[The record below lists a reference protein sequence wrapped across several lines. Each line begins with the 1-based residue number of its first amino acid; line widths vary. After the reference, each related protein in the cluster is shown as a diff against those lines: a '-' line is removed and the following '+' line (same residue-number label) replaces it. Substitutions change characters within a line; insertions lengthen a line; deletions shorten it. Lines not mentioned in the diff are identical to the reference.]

1 LIHIV
6 DPRQKRLFDPFE
18 GVIPPAGQRIIGSGW
33 QGVFRHVLLEL
44 MPVGELAENF
54 SRELGA
60 PTKELYS
67 MAGLVFLADFFDW
80 TAQEA
85 TEAYIFRSD
94 VQYALNLE
102 PGVEVSSRTIERYQ
116 KLFREDELATQVFQ
130 DVTIGLAEK
139 LEIDI
144 TRQRLDSTHVFSHM
158 ASFGRTKLMAV
169 AIKRFLTQVIRHAPE
184 QFAALPA
191 EFRKRYQPAESQL
204 FAGAK
209 DAEARRRCRQQAA
222 EDLFWI
228 IEHFADCPD
237 MTARSSYKALV
248 TIFGQQCELSEGK
261 VVVKAKTGGDCV
273 QNPSDPDASYDAHK
287 GQGYQVQ
294 LTETCS
300 PENEVQLIT
309 GTLPQSAA
317 ETDGAAVVPMLDQ
330 LKESKLLPEEML
342 ADTLYCGDENVQAAE
357 DRGVELVGPIPGREP
372 ASDPL
377 ALTLD
382 DFAVDE
388 RTGRVEACPQ
398 GHAPLVVERNEEMGA
413 TRLEMPAAA
422 CEGCPFRMSCPIHQ
436 TRDGRYELDFT
447 DKDRRLAG
455 RRREQET
462 PVFAERYRM
471 RSGIES
477 TNSGLKNR
485 LGLKRLR
492 VRGRESVFRVILH
505 KVAGWNLLRAAAS
518 MKLRAWVSRE
528 VAQTLKGAESG
539 PDGRLRA
546 FVLRL
551 WDCFQPVFRRA
562 HDRSN
567 DPEGFCAARAKTTD
581 YSHAAFCR

>member
-1 LIHIV
+1 MIHIV
-6 DPRQKRLFDPFE
+6 DPRQNRLFDPFE
-18 GVIPPAGQRIIGSGW
+18 GVIPPAGQRVIGSGW
-33 QGVFRHVLLEL
+33 QGVVRHLLLEL
-44 MPVGELAENF
+44 MPVGELAQHF

-67 MAGLVFLADFFDW
+67 MAGLVFLTDFFGW

-85 TEAYIFRSD
+85 AEAYIFRSD

-116 KLFREDELATQVFQ
+116 KLFRVDELAAQVFH

-139 LEIDI
+139 LELNIS
-144 TRQRLDSTHVFSHM
+144 RQRLDSTHVFSHM
-158 ASFGRTKLMAV
+158 ASFGRTRLMAV
-169 AIKRFLTQVIRHAPE
+169 AIKRFLAQVIRHAPE
-184 QFAALPA
+184 QYAALPD
-191 EFRKRYQPAESQL
+191 EFRRRYEPAESQL

-209 DAEARRRCRQQAA
+209 DAEARQRSRQQAA
-222 EDLFWI
+222 EDLFWT
-228 IEHFADCPD
+228 IEHFADSPG
-237 MTARSSYKALV
+237 MTGRSSYKALV

-273 QNPSDPDASYDAHK
+273 QNPSDLTATYDAHK

-294 LTETCS
+294 IAETCS

-309 GTLPQSAA
+309 GAIPESAA
-317 ETDGAAVVPMLDQ
+317 EPDGEAVVPMLDQ
-330 LKESKLLPEEML
+330 LKKSRLLPEEML

-372 ASDPL
+372 KSDPG

-398 GHAPLVVERNEEMGA
+398 GHTPLVVERNEEAGTTRIEMAA
-413 TRLEMPAAA
+413 TT
-422 CEGCPFRMSCPIHQ
+422 CEGCPFRTSCPIHK
-436 TRDGRYELDFT
+436 TGDGRYELDFT
-447 DKDRRLAG
+447 DKDHRLAG

-462 PVFAERYRM
+462 PVFADRYRM

-485 LGLKRLR
+485 LDLKRLR
-492 VRGRESVFRVILH
+492 VRGRGSVFRVILH
-505 KVAGWNLLRAAAS
+505 KVTGWNVLRAAAS
-518 MKLRAWVSRE
+518 TKMRAWVSNE

-539 PDGRLRA
+539 PTGRLCA
-546 FVLRL
+546 LVLRSSRG
-551 WDCFQPVFRRA
+551 FQMVL
-562 HDRSN
+562 HDSQGWSNNLGRSW
-567 DPEGFCAARAKTTD
+567 AA
-581 YSHAAFCR
+581 